1 FLQNSKDFSSVC
13 AAETKM
19 EVPKTVFILVAMIIS
34 AAIRPKKFKRAR
46 FEMIYDQPWKGVF
59 MKAGIKPPRNRIEDI
74 ATEALDGLLFTV
86 LGCLDNQTLFFLS

>member
-1 FLQNSKDFSSVC
+1 
-13 AAETKM
+13 
-19 EVPKTVFILVAMIIS
+19 
-34 AAIRPKKFKRAR
+34 
-46 FEMIYDQPWKGVF
+46 